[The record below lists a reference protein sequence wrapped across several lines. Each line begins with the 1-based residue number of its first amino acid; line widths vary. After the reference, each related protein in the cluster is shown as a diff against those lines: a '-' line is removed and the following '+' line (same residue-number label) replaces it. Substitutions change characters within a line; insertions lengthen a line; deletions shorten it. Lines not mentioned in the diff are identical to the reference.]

1 MIFDG
6 DLSKYHPADA
16 IMFLSQLNL
25 NGVLSIAED
34 QRLITLGFD
43 NGFIVDAYSLKG
55 DAKVLQSLIYSGK
68 VTADQVKR
76 IRRIQEETGLSIRSI
91 LTQMDLFPLSA
102 VTENLLTGMN
112 EVLLEMFLL
121 DKGGFH
127 FTDTPVEKDG
137 AETKLDARV
146 MAISIAAQSDEY
158 RDWMAGIGS
167 LDREIFLTEAEA
179 YSSSPSTEEKVALRL
194 VDSCRTLG
202 QVFEKAP
209 FGTAT
214 VMGIIQELMQKG
226 AVTLSPA
233 EPAEI
238 RLQGAAVT
246 DPLFAAFRQALK
258 KLMSSDNPMKR
269 IETLVN
275 FCKGQYDV
283 VLILT
288 AKEGQVVHCK
298 QMRYAREKGLFQ
310 KSTAGQL
317 GRLDREPVFDAVHRS
332 GVGFFGSRFPSELLE
347 KFSGRVESGECA
359 LIPVVIKGQVAVF
372 LYVFSEKGFTG
383 ISPQQYLE
391 LLSWMVTP
399 KKTMADFG
407 MLRAK
412 AVDQAGTRNGVGAN
426 GGPIAKQL
434 VAKIYELPPLPTIVT
449 RALDML
455 SDPEVDIRE
464 VEKVIGNDQSLVT
477 KLIKISNSALYGG
490 LQRVE
495 SLGQALARLGART
508 TKSLILSASMQ
519 AYFFRNNPGMQTWG
533 QALWQHA
540 AECGTAARRIA
551 VAVGYDDPEK
561 AFVGGVLHDIGK
573 LVLLLVS
580 GDTYRRIQSLKKRD
594 AICDH
599 EAEKKLLKTDHME
612 IGELLMEKWNMP
624 ASAKACVKF
633 HHHVEGAETDPN
645 LVRIVAYAN
654 HLSHLHGTPFQWFVS
669 DPEAVSKTMAEDLGL
684 TADVD
689 AELVEAVI
697 ADFQQAGL
705 LE

>member
-34 QRLITLGFD
+34 QRLITLSFD

-55 DAKVLQSLIYSGK
+55 DAKFLQSLIYSGK
-68 VTADQVKR
+68 VNADQVKR

-91 LTQMDLFPLSA
+91 LTQMDLFPLST
-102 VTENLLTGMN
+102 VTENLLAGMN

-137 AETKLDARV
+137 AETKLDARMV
-146 MAISIAAQSDEY
+146 AISIAAQSDEY

-167 LDREIFLTEAEA
+167 LDREIFLTEA
-179 YSSSPSTEEKVALRL
+179 YPSSPSTEEKVVLRL
-194 VDSCRTLG
+194 VDGCRTLG

-214 VMGIIQELMQKG
+214 VLGIIREQMEKG

-233 EPAEI
+233 DTAEF

-258 KLMSSDNPMKR
+258 KLMSSDDPMKR
-269 IETLVN
+269 IETLVT
-275 FCKGQYDV
+275 FCKGLYDV

-298 QMRYAREKGLFQ
+298 QMRYTGEKGLLQ
-310 KSTAGQL
+310 KSAAGQL
-317 GRLDREPVFDAVHRS
+317 SRLDREPVFDAVHRS

-347 KFSGRVESGECA
+347 KFSGPAESGECA

-372 LYVFSEKGFTG
+372 LYVFREKGGTK

-399 KKTMADFG
+399 KKTMADAG
-407 MLRAK
+407 VLRAK
-412 AVDQAGTRNGVGAN
+412 AVDRAGTKDGVGAN
-426 GGPIAKQL
+426 GGTIAKQL
-434 VAKIYELPPLPTIVT
+434 VAKIYELPPLPTVVT

-455 SDPEVDIRE
+455 SDPEADIRE

-508 TKSLILSASMQ
+508 TKSLILSTSMQ

-533 QALWQHA
+533 QPLWQHA
-540 AECGTAARRIA
+540 AECGAAARRIA

-580 GDTYRRIQSLKKRD
+580 GNTYRRIQSLKKRD
-594 AICDH
+594 SLCDH

-624 ASAKACVKF
+624 SSAKACVKS
-633 HHHVEGAETDPN
+633 HHHVEGAGTEPN

-654 HLSHLHGTPFQWFVS
+654 HLSHLHGAPFQWFVS
-669 DPEAVSKTMAEDLGL
+669 DPEAVSKQMAESLGL

-689 AELVEAVI
+689 AKLVEAVI
-697 ADFQQAGL
+697 ADFQQTGL

>member
-1 MIFDG
+1 M
-6 DLSKYHPADA
+6 
-16 IMFLSQLNL
+16 
-25 NGVLSIAED
+25 
-34 QRLITLGFD
+34 
-43 NGFIVDAYSLKG
+43 
-55 DAKVLQSLIYSGK
+55 
-68 VTADQVKR
+68 
-76 IRRIQEETGLSIRSI
+76 
-91 LTQMDLFPLSA
+91 FPLST
-102 VTENLLTGMN
+102 VTENLLAGMN

-121 DKGGFH
+121 NKGGFH

-167 LDREIFLTEAEA
+167 LDREIFLAEA
-179 YSSSPSTEEKVALRL
+179 HPSSPSTEEKVVLRL
-194 VDSCRTLG
+194 VDGCRTLG

-209 FGTAT
+209 FETAT
-214 VMGIIQELMQKG
+214 VMGIIQEQMENG

-233 EPAEI
+233 EPAEVK
-238 RLQGAAVT
+238 LQGAAIT

-258 KLMSSDNPMKR
+258 KLMSSDDPMKR
-269 IETLVN
+269 IETLVT
-275 FCKGQYDV
+275 FCKGLYDV

-288 AKEGQVVHCK
+288 AKEGKIVHCK
-298 QMRYAREKGLFQ
+298 QMRYTPEKGLFQ
-310 KSTAGQL
+310 KSTVGQL

-332 GVGFFGSRFPSELLE
+332 GVGFFGSRFPSELIE
-347 KFSGRVESGECA
+347 KFSGRTESGECA

-399 KKTMADFG
+399 KKTMADAEV
-407 MLRAK
+407 LKAK
-412 AVDQAGTRNGVGAN
+412 AVDRAETKDQVGAN
-426 GGPIAKQL
+426 GGPIATQL
-434 VAKIYELPPLPTIVT
+434 VAKIYELPPLPTVVT

-477 KLIKISNSALYGG
+477 KLIKISNSALYSG

-495 SLGQALARLGART
+495 SLSQALARLGART
-508 TKSLILSASMQ
+508 TKSLILSTSMQ
-519 AYFFRNNPGMQTWG
+519 AYFFRNNPGMKTWG
-533 QALWQHA
+533 QSLWQHA

-551 VAVGYDDPEK
+551 VAAGYDDPEK

-580 GDTYRRIQSLKKRD
+580 GDIYRRIQSLKKRESLR
-594 AICDH
+594 DH
-599 EAEKKLLKTDHME
+599 EAEKRILKTDHME

-633 HHHVEGAETDPN
+633 HHHVERAGTDPS

-669 DPEAVSKTMAEDLGL
+669 DPEGVSKQMAEGLGL
-684 TADVD
+684 PADVE
-689 AELVEAVI
+689 AKLVQAVI
-697 ADFQQAGL
+697 AGFQQTGL

>member
-1 MIFDG
+1 MIFNG

-43 NGFIVDAYSLKG
+43 NGFIVDAYSAKG

-91 LTQMDLFPLSA
+91 LTQLDLFPLST

-137 AETKLDARV
+137 AETKLDACT
-146 MAISIAAQSDEY
+146 MALSIAALSDEY
-158 RDWMAGIGS
+158 RDWLAGIGS
-167 LDREIFLTEAEA
+167 LDREISLSESLSA
-179 YSSSPSTEEKVALRL
+179 SLSTEKKVVLRL
-194 VDSCRTLG
+194 IDGCRTLG

-209 FGTAT
+209 FHTAT
-214 VMGIIQELMQKG
+214 VLEIVREQIEKE
-226 AVTLSPA
+226 VVILSPA
-233 EPAEI
+233 DAAEI
-238 RLQGAAVT
+238 QLQGAAGT
-246 DPLFAAFRQALK
+246 DPLFAAYRQAFK
-258 KLMSSDNPMKR
+258 KLMSSDDPMKR

-275 FCKGQYDV
+275 FCKGLYDV

-298 QMRYAREKGLFQ
+298 QMRYSKERGLFQ

-317 GRLDREPVFDAVHRS
+317 GRLNREPVFEAVYRS

-347 KFSGRVESGECA
+347 KFSGQAESGECA
-359 LIPVVIKGQVAVF
+359 LIPMVIKGQVAVF
-372 LYVFSEKGFTG
+372 LYVFSAKGFTG

-399 KKTMADFG
+399 KKTLPGGEMSKEKEGDPAE
-407 MLRAK
+407 AK
-412 AVDQAGTRNGVGAN
+412 DEVAAAGGFN
-426 GGPIAKQL
+426 AKQL
-434 VAKIYELPPLPTIVT
+434 VARINELPPLPTVVT
-449 RALDML
+449 RAMDML

-477 KLIKISNSALYGG
+477 KLIKISNSVLYGG

-495 SLGQALARLGART
+495 SLSQALARLGAKT
-508 TKSLILSASMQ
+508 TKNLILTASMK
-519 AYFFRNNPGMQTWG
+519 AYFFRNNPGMHTWG
-533 QALWQHA
+533 QSLWQHA
-540 AECGTAARRIA
+540 AECGMAARRIA
-551 VAVGYDDPEK
+551 VAVGYEDPEK

-580 GDTYRRIQSLKKRD
+580 GDTYRRIQSLKKRESL
-594 AICDH
+594 CDH
-599 EAEKKLLKTDHME
+599 EAEKKILKTDHME

-633 HHHVEGAETDPN
+633 HHHVQGAEADPK
-645 LVRIVAYAN
+645 LVRIIAYAN
-654 HLSHLHGTPFQWFVS
+654 HLSHLHGTPFQWFVF
-669 DPEAVSKTMAEDLGL
+669 DPEAVSKTMVEDLGMS
-684 TADVD
+684 ADVD
-689 AELVEAVI
+689 AKLVEAVI
-697 ADFQQAGL
+697 TDFQQTDL